1 MTRKL
6 LFGGLWLIS
15 LVYAFGFAPPDR
27 SETLDLIIDLSSGNW
42 SDINP
47 LIVALFNLMGILPLA
62 YSCLLFADG
71 RGQTIGAW
79 PFVTASFGVGAFA
92 ILPYLALRE
101 PNPTFTGEKNAFLK
115 FWDSRILGGILTLGA
130 IACLVYGLSQG
141 NWNDFVAQW
150 YDSRFIHVMSLDFC
164 MLCLL
169 VPTLLEDDMER
180 RELRNR
186 GVFWAASLIPLLGL
200 LVYLSLRPPLPEAE
214 VGSVE
219 AVSSS

>member
-15 LVYAFGFAPPDR
+15 LIYAFGFAPPDR
-27 SETLDLIIDLSSGNW
+27 PETLDLLLDLSSGNW

-47 LIVALFNLMGILPLA
+47 IIVALFNLMGILPFA

-71 RGQTIGAW
+71 RGQKIGAW
-79 PFVTASFGVGAFA
+79 PFAAASFGVGAFA

-101 PNPTFTGEKNAFLK
+101 PNPSFSGEKTAVLK
-115 FWDSRILGGILTLGA
+115 FWDSRVLGIILTLGS
-130 IACLVYGLSQG
+130 IVCLAYGISQG
-141 NWNDFVAQW
+141 DWNDFLLQW
-150 YDSRFIHVMSLDFC
+150 YDNRFIHVMTLDFC

-169 VPTLLEDDMER
+169 VPTLLQDDMER
-180 RELRNR
+180 RGLHHR

-200 LVYLSLRPPLPEAE
+200 VMYLSLRPPLPEAE

-219 AVSSS
+219 TASS